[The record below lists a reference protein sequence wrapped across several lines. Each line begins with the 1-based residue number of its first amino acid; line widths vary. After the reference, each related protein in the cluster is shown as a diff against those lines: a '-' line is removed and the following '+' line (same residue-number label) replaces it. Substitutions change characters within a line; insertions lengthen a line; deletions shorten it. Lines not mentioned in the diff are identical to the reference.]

1 MRPRIAQVSIFIRNV
16 GTGAVGWG
24 WGWAGT
30 GSGWADWAREAGLG
44 WAGLAERAGLGLGCE
59 WAGLGLE
66 GCVGLGGG
74 RLALAGLGWALP
86 GLA

>member
-16 GTGAVGWG
+16 GIGAV
-24 WGWAGT
+24 GWAGT
-30 GSGWADWAREAGLG
+30 GSGWADWARE
-44 WAGLAERAGLGLGCE
+44 AGLAERAGLGLGCE